1 MNIKISVIGAGNV
14 GGLTAM
20 RLAEAGLGDIVLVD
34 KVPGLAKAK
43 ALDLE
48 DASAVLKY
56 NYNIQGTEDV
66 KEIKDSDIVVI
77 TAGLARKPGMSR
89 EELLNKREEHLFP
102 NCLYSCGICDVQYL
116 YTPNYKFFAILIKN
130 EKQILI
136 DYFHTEHLNVRIF
149 RMDIVRQFHICSEDF
164 SRYRDDKLH
173 NGVVRLV
180 LP

>member
-1 MNIKISVIGAGNV
+1 MINF
-14 GGLTAM
+14 
-20 RLAEAGLGDIVLVD
+20 
-34 KVPGLAKAK
+34 
-43 ALDLE
+43 
-48 DASAVLKY
+48 
-56 NYNIQGTEDV
+56 
-66 KEIKDSDIVVI
+66 KELIDNNSYKDTILNNCVFC
-77 TAGLARKPGMSR
+77 G